1 MRINEIKETR
11 EVLVRTDYIAEDGE
25 VFSTKEECE
34 KYEES
39 AIFVASNKLKRLHK
53 KNAMH
58 SDIFEECS
66 CDLPI
71 EIFNAGTEM
80 DIDNIRRYA
89 KLKANVDLSRITP
102 GHEVIIFWN
111 YEYDYCWAFGNG
123 SLNALLDLIK
133 SNVENI
139 ITPKESEKKENVE
152 N

>member
-1 MRINEIKETR
+1 MKINEVKETR
-11 EVLVRTDYIAEDGE
+11 EVLVKTEYVAEDGE

-39 AIFVASNKLKRLHK
+39 AIFVASKKLKRLHK

-66 CDLPI
+66 CDCYV
-71 EIFNAGTEM
+71 EIFNAETEV
-80 DIDNIRRYA
+80 DVDNIRRYA
-89 KLKANVDLSRITP
+89 RLKGNTDLPRITP
-102 GHEVIIFWN
+102 GHEVIVFWN
-111 YEYDYCWAFGNG
+111 YECEYCWTFGDG

-139 ITPKESEKKENVE
+139 ITPKDEVIETK
-152 N
+152 